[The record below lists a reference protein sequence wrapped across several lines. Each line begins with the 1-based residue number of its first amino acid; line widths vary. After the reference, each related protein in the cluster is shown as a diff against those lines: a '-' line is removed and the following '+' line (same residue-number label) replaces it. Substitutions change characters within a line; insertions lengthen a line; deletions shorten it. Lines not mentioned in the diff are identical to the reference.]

1 VSGFGDVLALLPG
14 SDVLVDRVVR
24 CEPGTMIE
32 TWKAIS
38 GAEPCYGHIG
48 AGLPAAAYDYPPDL
62 LLESFT
68 QSACLLWARSGGR
81 AAPQLAGVRGVT
93 FHDSVRPGVV
103 VRTVVKVIP
112 GTATTMFFTGRGS
125 VVDGPLVMTVHN
137 LVLAV
142 HPPNAVL
149 HASD

>member
-32 TWKAIS
+32 THKAIS
-38 GAEPCYGHIG
+38 GAEPCYEHVG
-48 AGLPAAAYDYPPDL
+48 AGLPTTAYDYPPDL

-68 QSACLLWARSGGR
+68 QSACLLWARSGG
-81 AAPQLAGVRGVT
+81 ATAPQLAGVRGVT
-93 FHDSVRPGVV
+93 FHDPVRPGVV

-112 GTATTMFFTGRGS
+112 GTAATMFFTGRSS
-125 VVDGPLVMTVHN
+125 VIDGPLVMTVDN

-142 HPPNAVL
+142 PPPNDV
-149 HASD
+149 SITGD